1 MKKVSL
7 CITLLLVF
15 FYATFS
21 FAQSSPKKGVKPPA
35 YFWEF
40 QQMIQSEY
48 SNGYY
53 AEKFRERKLIREQI
67 SLGLLPESVLV
78 EDTVNALT
86 LMGQYTDLPGHYTQQ
101 ELQSQLYD
109 GPNPTG
115 TVTDYY
121 SEVSYNQLYFT
132 GDAKGWYNVPGNLQS
147 YGTGSSGGPK
157 FVVDVITDAD
167 PTLNFADYI
176 QYYDGQ
182 GRPRISFLAVV
193 HAGAGAEAGAN
204 NIWSH
209 RWNFTV
215 IPGQGPYTTNDVDP
229 VSGQNV
235 IKMALMQLCPSVVV
249 ETIIVDLL

>member
-1 MKKVSL
+1 MGKITYS
-7 CITLLLVF
+7 ITLLLSF
-15 FYATFS
+15 FFATLS
-21 FAQSSPKKGVKPPA
+21 FAQISPKKGVTPPA

-53 AEKFRERKLIREQI
+53 AQKFRERKQIREQI
-67 SLGLLPESVLV
+67 SKGLLPESMLAT
-78 EDTVNALT
+78 DTVFALT
-86 LMGQYTDLPGHYTQQ
+86 LLGQYPDLPGHYTQQ
-101 ELQSQLYD
+101 EFQAQLYD

-115 TVTDYY
+115 TVTEYY

-132 GDAKGWYNVPGNLQS
+132 GDAEGWYNVPDNLQS

-176 QYYDGQ
+176 QYYDTQ
-182 GRPRISFLAVV
+182 GNPCISCLAVV

-209 RWNFTV
+209 RWDFTV
-215 IPGQGPYTTNDVDP
+215 YILMV
-229 VSGQNV
+229 
-235 IKMALMQLCPSVVV
+235 LMQLCPNGVV
-249 ETIIVDLL
+249 ETIIVDLV